1 MAAYAIADVD
11 VTDPAVFEE
20 YRGRVGDTIAKYGGR
35 YVVRSG
41 NSEVV
46 EGNWSPKR
54 LVVLEF
60 PSMERLKTW
69 YHSPEF
75 APLIQLRFGSANTYV
90 VLVEGV

>member
-1 MAAYAIADVD
+1 MAAYAIADVE

-35 YVVRSG
+35 FVVRGG

-60 PSMERLKTW
+60 PSMERLKAW
-69 YHSPEF
+69 YHSPEY
-75 APLIQLRFGSANTYV
+75 APLKRLRFRSAHTNV
-90 VLVEGV
+90 VLVQGV

>member
-20 YRGRVGDTIAKYGGR
+20 YRGRVGDTIVKYGGR
-35 YVVRSG
+35 YVVRGG

-46 EGNWSPKR
+46 EGSWRPKR

-60 PSMERLKTW
+60 PNMERLKAW
-69 YHSPEF
+69 YHSPEY
-75 APLIQLRFGSANTYV
+75 APLKQLRFRSANTNV
-90 VLVEGV
+90 VLVEAV

>member
-35 YVVRSG
+35 YVVRGG
-41 NSEVV
+41 NPEVV

-60 PSMERLKTW
+60 PNMERVKAW
-69 YHSPEF
+69 YHSPEY
-75 APLIQLRFGSANTYV
+75 APLKQLRFRSANTNV